1 MKFIYERIPSDDQK
15 LMAWVLITLQ
25 KLTGLEPQQQN
36 QQVNKSDSVI
46 QLV

>member
-25 KLTGLEPQQQN
+25 KLTGLEPQHKI
-36 QQVNKSDSVI
+36 NKLISQI
-46 QLV
+46 Q

>member
-15 LMAWVLITLQ
+15 LMVWVLTTLQ
-25 KLTGLEPQQQN
+25 KLTGLEPQHKI
-36 QQVNKSDSVI
+36 NKLMSDSVI